1 MSVIFLIDV
10 CCESFNSETKKKKNR
25 LNRSWFSDGH
35 RFNGN
40 TVIRGHLIQVNYYY
54 YYYY

>member
-40 TVIRGHLIQVNYYY
+40 TVIRGHLIQANYYY